1 MNDRKWRNQKA
12 THTTA
17 MFLPRWPLDS
27 NQAETAMEN
36 HYPWMADSLAVSDYG
51 CEKVI

>member
-1 MNDRKWRNQKA
+1 
-12 THTTA
+12 
-17 MFLPRWPLDS
+17 MFFQGGHLDS

-36 HYPWMADSLAVSDYG
+36 HIWMADSLAVSDYG